1 LTITH
6 LSTINVNGGVSGLFA
21 DDSLIFV
28 TVNDRFILKYSS
40 TGTFVDTVYRA
51 GKMKNGTG
59 DFYISGISH
68 AAGDDTLCIINRT
81 ESSLIAI
88 NRAGGVFY
96 TCQVAGLQAT
106 VVKILVVTNSVFV
119 GTLEGYI
126 FKYNKR

>member
-1 LTITH
+1 
-6 LSTINVNGGVSGLFA
+6 
-21 DDSLIFV
+21 
-28 TVNDRFILKYSS
+28 
-40 TGTFVDTVYRA
+40 
-51 GKMKNGTG
+51 MKNGTG